1 MRGVGL
7 GFQRLYVLFIL
18 RGGLWGFHQLTRVAQ
33 PRMVVTL
40 AAPSVREKQLGID
53 RGRGMGDLGM
63 RLVENLA
70 MSTK

>member
-7 GFQRLYVLFIL
+7 GFQRLYIL
-18 RGGLWGFHQLTRVAQ
+18 SISRGSLWGFRQRTRVAQ

-40 AAPSVREKQLGID
+40 SASSVREKQLGID